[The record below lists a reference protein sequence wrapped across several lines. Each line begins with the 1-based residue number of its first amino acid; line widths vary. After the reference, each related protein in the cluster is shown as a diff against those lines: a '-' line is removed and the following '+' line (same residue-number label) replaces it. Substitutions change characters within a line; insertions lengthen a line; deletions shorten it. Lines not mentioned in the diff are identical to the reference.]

1 MKIYK
6 HSTNIKGGLILLGV
20 ILISSLLMYSQSI
33 VNKLRND
40 NREIVQLYA
49 EIIAATVKDESD
61 ANLSFVFDEIIK
73 KVQFPLIYSDRNHI
87 PIYSKNLPEDLNQKD
102 LLKHQKTMSAQN
114 KPISLDFIDSNSGK
128 YLHIGFL
135 YYGDSNLIKRLQWLP
150 FLEIGAVA
158 IFIILGF
165 AGFSLIRNS
174 EKRHIWVGMARET
187 AHQLGTPV
195 SALMGWVDII
205 KNNPQKLDDVLDEMS
220 TDINRLEQIVDR
232 FSKMGSEAKMEEYDL
247 SNVIE
252 NVKIYLERR
261 LPSIGKNVQ
270 INNQVEEGLLL
281 NGNSI
286 LVSWALENIIKN
298 AIDAID
304 HDKGKIEIKNIKGNN
319 TIFIT
324 ISDNGRGIPY
334 KDRKNVFRPGFSSKS
349 KGWGMGLSL
358 VKRIIEDIHAGKIE
372 VKESSKT
379 EGTTIQISIPL

>member
-87 PIYSKNLPEDLNQKD
+87 PIYSKNLPEDLNQED

-114 KPISLDFIDSNSGK
+114 KPISLDFVDSNSGK
-128 YLHIGFL
+128 YLNIGFL

-165 AGFSLIRNS
+165 AGFTLIRNS

-319 TIFIT
+319 TIYIT
-324 ISDNGRGIPY
+324 ISDNGRGIPH
-334 KDRKNVFRPGFSSKS
+334 KDRKNVFRPGFSSKA

>member
-1 MKIYK
+1 MKIYN
-6 HSTNIKGGLILLGV
+6 HSFNIKGGLILLGV
-20 ILISSLLMYSQSI
+20 VLISSLLMYSQSI

-87 PIYSKNLPEDLNQKD
+87 PIYAKNLPEDLNQDD
-102 LLKHQKTMSAQN
+102 LLQHQKTMSAQN
-114 KPISLDFIDSNSGK
+114 KPISLDFVDSNSGK
-128 YLHIGFL
+128 YLNIGFL
-135 YYGDSNLIKRLQWLP
+135 YYGDSNLIKRLEWLP

-195 SALMGWVDII
+195 SALLGWVDII
-205 KNNPQKLDDVLDEMS
+205 KNNPQKINDVLDEMS
-220 TDINRLEQIVDR
+220 TDITRLEQIVDR
-232 FSKMGSEAKMEEYDL
+232 FSKMGSEAKMAEFDL

-286 LVSWALENIIKN
+286 LVSWAIENIIKN
-298 AIDAID
+298 AMDAID
-304 HDKGKIEIKNIKGNN
+304 HDKGKIEIESIKKDKNIH
-319 TIFIT
+319 IT
-324 ISDNGRGIPY
+324 ISDNGKGIPH
-334 KDRKNVFRPGFSSKS
+334 KDRKNVFRPGFSSKAR
-349 KGWGMGLSL
+349 GWGMGLSL
-358 VKRIIEDIHAGKIE
+358 VKRIIEDIHSGKIE

>member
-6 HSTNIKGGLILLGV
+6 HSTNIKGGLIFLGV

-87 PIYSKNLPEDLNQKD
+87 PIYSKNLPEDLNQED

-114 KPISLDFIDSNSGK
+114 KPISLDFVDSNSGK

-319 TIFIT
+319 TIYIT
-324 ISDNGRGIPY
+324 ISDNGRGIPH
-334 KDRKNVFRPGFSSKS
+334 KDRKNVFRPGFSSKA

>member
-6 HSTNIKGGLILLGV
+6 HSINIKGGLIFLGV

-114 KPISLDFIDSNSGK
+114 KPISLDFVDSNSGK
-128 YLHIGFL
+128 YLNIGFL

-165 AGFSLIRNS
+165 AGFTLIRNS

-319 TIFIT
+319 TIYIT
-324 ISDNGRGIPY
+324 ISDNGRGIPH
-334 KDRKNVFRPGFSSKS
+334 KDRKNVFRPGFSSKA

>member
-6 HSTNIKGGLILLGV
+6 HSINIKGGLIFLGV

-165 AGFSLIRNS
+165 AGFTLIRNS

-319 TIFIT
+319 TIYIT
-324 ISDNGRGIPY
+324 ISDNGRGIPH
-334 KDRKNVFRPGFSSKS
+334 KDRKNVFRPGFSSKA

>member
-87 PIYSKNLPEDLNQKD
+87 PIYSKNLPEDLNQED

-114 KPISLDFIDSNSGK
+114 KPISLDFVDSNSGK

-319 TIFIT
+319 TIYIT
-324 ISDNGRGIPY
+324 ISDNGRGIPH
-334 KDRKNVFRPGFSSKS
+334 KDRKNVFRPGFSSKA

>member
-6 HSTNIKGGLILLGV
+6 HSINIKGGLIFLGV

-33 VNKLRND
+33 VNKLRYD

-87 PIYSKNLPEDLNQKD
+87 PIYSKNLPEDLNQED

-114 KPISLDFIDSNSGK
+114 KPISLDFVDSNSGK

-165 AGFSLIRNS
+165 AGFTLIRNS

-319 TIFIT
+319 TIYIT
-324 ISDNGRGIPY
+324 ISDNGRGIPH
-334 KDRKNVFRPGFSSKS
+334 KDRKNVFRPGFSSKA

>member
-114 KPISLDFIDSNSGK
+114 KPISLDFVDSNSGK

-319 TIFIT
+319 TIYIT

>member
-87 PIYSKNLPEDLNQKD
+87 PIYSKNLPEDLNQED

-319 TIFIT
+319 TIYIT
-324 ISDNGRGIPY
+324 ISDNGRGIPH
-334 KDRKNVFRPGFSSKS
+334 KDRKNVFRPGFSSKA

>member
-6 HSTNIKGGLILLGV
+6 HSINIKGGLIFLGV

-114 KPISLDFIDSNSGK
+114 KPISLDFVDSNSGK

-165 AGFSLIRNS
+165 AGFTLIRNS

-319 TIFIT
+319 TIYIT
-324 ISDNGRGIPY
+324 ISDNGRGIPH
-334 KDRKNVFRPGFSSKS
+334 KDRKNVFRPGFSSKA

>member
-6 HSTNIKGGLILLGV
+6 HSINIKGGLIFLGV

-165 AGFSLIRNS
+165 AGFTLIRNS

-319 TIFIT
+319 TIYIT
-324 ISDNGRGIPY
+324 ISDNGRGIPH

>member
-6 HSTNIKGGLILLGV
+6 HSINIKGGLIFLGV

-114 KPISLDFIDSNSGK
+114 KPISLDFVDSNSGK

-319 TIFIT
+319 TIYIT

>member
-87 PIYSKNLPEDLNQKD
+87 PIYSKNLPEDLNQED

-114 KPISLDFIDSNSGK
+114 KPISLDFVDSNSGK

-165 AGFSLIRNS
+165 AGFTLIRNS

-304 HDKGKIEIKNIKGNN
+304 HDKGKIEIKNIKDNS

-324 ISDNGRGIPY
+324 ISDNGRGIPH
-334 KDRKNVFRPGFSSKS
+334 KDRKNVFRPGFSSKA

-358 VKRIIEDIHAGKIE
+358 VKRIIEDIHSGKIE

>member
-6 HSTNIKGGLILLGV
+6 HSINIKGGLIFLGV

-319 TIFIT
+319 TIYIT
-324 ISDNGRGIPY
+324 ISDNGRGIPH
-334 KDRKNVFRPGFSSKS
+334 KDRKNVFRPGFSSKA

>member
-6 HSTNIKGGLILLGV
+6 HSINIKGGLIFLGV

-33 VNKLRND
+33 VNKLRYD

-114 KPISLDFIDSNSGK
+114 KPISLDFVDSNSGK

-165 AGFSLIRNS
+165 AGFTLIRNS

-247 SNVIE
+247 SNVVE

-319 TIFIT
+319 TIYIT
-324 ISDNGRGIPY
+324 ISDNGRGIPH
-334 KDRKNVFRPGFSSKS
+334 KDRKNVFRPGFSSKA

>member
-87 PIYSKNLPEDLNQKD
+87 PIYSKNLPEDLNQED

-114 KPISLDFIDSNSGK
+114 KPISLDFVDSNSGK

-165 AGFSLIRNS
+165 AGFTLIRNS

-319 TIFIT
+319 TIYIT
-324 ISDNGRGIPY
+324 ISDNGRGIPH
-334 KDRKNVFRPGFSSKS
+334 KDRKNVFRPGFSSKA

>member
-20 ILISSLLMYSQSI
+20 VLISSLLMYSQSI

-49 EIIAATVKDESD
+49 EIIAATIKDESD

-87 PIYSKNLPEDLNQKD
+87 PIYSKNLPEDLSQDD

-114 KPISLDFIDSNSGK
+114 KPISLDFVDSNSGK
-128 YLHIGFL
+128 YLNIGFL

-205 KNNPQKLDDVLDEMS
+205 NNNPQKINDVLDEMS
-220 TDINRLEQIVDR
+220 MDINRLEQIVDR
-232 FSKMGSEAKMEEYDL
+232 FSKMGSEAKMAEFDL

-270 INNQVEEGLLL
+270 INNKVEKGLLL

-286 LVSWALENIIKN
+286 LISWALENIIKN

-304 HDKGKIEIKNIKGNN
+304 HDLGKIEIESTKVKN

-324 ISDNGRGIPY
+324 ISDNGRGIPQ
-334 KDRKNVFRPGFSSKS
+334 KDRKNVFRPGFSSKA

-358 VKRIIEDIHAGKIE
+358 VKRIIEDIHSGKIE
-372 VKESSKT
+372 FKESSKT
-379 EGTTIQISIPL
+379 EGTIIQISIPL

>member
-20 ILISSLLMYSQSI
+20 VLISSLLMYSQSI

-87 PIYSKNLPEDLNQKD
+87 PIYTKNLPEDLSKDD
-102 LLKHQKTMSAQN
+102 LLQHQKTMSAQN
-114 KPISLDFIDSNSGK
+114 KPISLDFVDSNSGK
-128 YLHIGFL
+128 YLNIGFL

-205 KNNPQKLDDVLDEMS
+205 NNNPQKINDVLDEMS

-232 FSKMGSEAKMEEYDL
+232 FSKMGSEAKMAEFDL

-270 INNQVEEGLLL
+270 INNKVEKGLLL

-286 LVSWALENIIKN
+286 LISWALENIIKN

-304 HDKGKIEIKNIKGNN
+304 HDLGKIEIESTKVNN

-324 ISDNGRGIPY
+324 ISDNGRGIPH
-334 KDRKNVFRPGFSSKS
+334 KDRKNVFRPGFSSKA

-358 VKRIIEDIHAGKIE
+358 VKRIIEDIHSGKIE

>member
-6 HSTNIKGGLILLGV
+6 HSINIKGGLIFLGV
-20 ILISSLLMYSQSI
+20 ILISSLLIYSQSI
-33 VNKLRND
+33 VNKLRYD

-114 KPISLDFIDSNSGK
+114 KPISLDFVDSNSGK

-165 AGFSLIRNS
+165 AGFTLIRNS

-319 TIFIT
+319 TIYIT
-324 ISDNGRGIPY
+324 ISDNGRGIPH
-334 KDRKNVFRPGFSSKS
+334 KDRKNVFRPGFSSKA

>member
-165 AGFSLIRNS
+165 AGFTLIRNS

-319 TIFIT
+319 TIYIT

>member
-6 HSTNIKGGLILLGV
+6 HSINIKGGLIFLGV

-87 PIYSKNLPEDLNQKD
+87 PIYSKNLPEDLNQED

-114 KPISLDFIDSNSGK
+114 KPISLDFVDSNSGK

-165 AGFSLIRNS
+165 AGFTLIRNS

-319 TIFIT
+319 TIYIT
-324 ISDNGRGIPY
+324 ISDNGRGIPH
-334 KDRKNVFRPGFSSKS
+334 KDRKNVFRPGFSSKA

>member
-319 TIFIT
+319 TIYIT

>member
-114 KPISLDFIDSNSGK
+114 KPISLDFVDSNSGK

-304 HDKGKIEIKNIKGNN
+304 HDKGKIEIKNIKDNS

>member
-6 HSTNIKGGLILLGV
+6 HSINIKGGLIFLGV

-87 PIYSKNLPEDLNQKD
+87 PIYSKNLPEDLNQED

-114 KPISLDFIDSNSGK
+114 KPISLDFVDSNSGK

-319 TIFIT
+319 TIYIT
-324 ISDNGRGIPY
+324 ISDNGRGIPH
-334 KDRKNVFRPGFSSKS
+334 KDRKNVFRPGFSSKA

>member
-6 HSTNIKGGLILLGV
+6 HSINIKGGLIFLGV

-114 KPISLDFIDSNSGK
+114 KPISLDFVDSNSGK

-165 AGFSLIRNS
+165 AGFTLIRNS

-319 TIFIT
+319 TIYIT
-324 ISDNGRGIPY
+324 ISDNGRGIPH
-334 KDRKNVFRPGFSSKS
+334 KDRKNVFRPGFSSKA

-358 VKRIIEDIHAGKIE
+358 VKRIIEDIHAGKLE

>member
-6 HSTNIKGGLILLGV
+6 HSINIKGGLIFLGV

-114 KPISLDFIDSNSGK
+114 KPISLDFVDSNSGK

-319 TIFIT
+319 TIYIT
-324 ISDNGRGIPY
+324 ISDNGRGIPH
-334 KDRKNVFRPGFSSKS
+334 KDRKNVFRPGFSSKA

>member
-6 HSTNIKGGLILLGV
+6 HSINIKGGLIFLGV

-33 VNKLRND
+33 VNKLRYD

-114 KPISLDFIDSNSGK
+114 KPISLDFVDSNSGK

-165 AGFSLIRNS
+165 AGFTLIRNS

-319 TIFIT
+319 TIYIT
-324 ISDNGRGIPY
+324 ISDNGRGIPH
-334 KDRKNVFRPGFSSKS
+334 KDRKNVFRPGFSSKA

-358 VKRIIEDIHAGKIE
+358 VKRIIEDIHAGKLE

>member
-6 HSTNIKGGLILLGV
+6 HSINIKGGLIFLGV
-20 ILISSLLMYSQSI
+20 ILISSLLIYSQSI
-33 VNKLRND
+33 VNKLRYD

-319 TIFIT
+319 TIYIT
-324 ISDNGRGIPY
+324 ISDNGRGIPH
-334 KDRKNVFRPGFSSKS
+334 KDRKNVFRPGFSSKA

>member
-1 MKIYK
+1 
-6 HSTNIKGGLILLGV
+6 
-20 ILISSLLMYSQSI
+20 
-33 VNKLRND
+33 
-40 NREIVQLYA
+40 
-49 EIIAATVKDESD
+49 
-61 ANLSFVFDEIIK
+61 
-73 KVQFPLIYSDRNHI
+73 
-87 PIYSKNLPEDLNQKD
+87 
-102 LLKHQKTMSAQN
+102 
-114 KPISLDFIDSNSGK
+114 
-128 YLHIGFL
+128 
-135 YYGDSNLIKRLQWLP
+135 
-150 FLEIGAVA
+150 
-158 IFIILGF
+158 
-165 AGFSLIRNS
+165 
-174 EKRHIWVGMARET
+174 
-187 AHQLGTPV
+187 
-195 SALMGWVDII
+195 MGWVDII

-319 TIFIT
+319 TIYIT
-324 ISDNGRGIPY
+324 ISDNGRGIPH
-334 KDRKNVFRPGFSSKS
+334 KDRKNVFRPGFSSKA

>member
-1 MKIYK
+1 MKVYNY
-6 HSTNIKGGLILLGV
+6 SANIKGGLFLLGV
-20 ILISSLLMYSQSI
+20 ILIASLLMYSQSI
-33 VNKLRND
+33 VNKLRDD

-61 ANLSFVFDEIIK
+61 ANLTFVFEEIIN
-73 KVQFPLIYSDRNHI
+73 KVQFPVIYSDKDHL
-87 PIYSKNLPEDLNQKD
+87 PIYSKNLPEHLVLND
-102 LLKHQKTMSAQN
+102 LLNHQQIMVEQN
-114 KPISLDFIDSNSGK
+114 EPIPLEFVNSYTGDVTNIG
-128 YLHIGFL
+128 YLYF
-135 YYGDSNLIKRLQWLP
+135 GDSSLIKRLQWLP
-150 FLEIGAVA
+150 YLEIGAVT

-165 AGFSLIRNS
+165 VGFTLIRNS

-205 KNNPQKLDDVLDEMS
+205 KSNPQKLNDVLDEMS
-220 TDINRLEQIVDR
+220 TDITRLEQIVDR
-232 FSKMGSEAKMEEYDL
+232 FSKMGSAAKMEEFDL
-247 SNVIE
+247 SNIIE

-270 INNQVEEGLLL
+270 LNNQVEKGLLL

-298 AIDAID
+298 AIDAIN
-304 HDKGKIEIKNIKGNN
+304 HDQGKIEIESTKENN
-319 TIFIT
+319 NIFIT
-324 ISDNGRGIPY
+324 ISDNGKGIQR
-334 KDRKNVFRPGFSSKS
+334 KDRKNVFRPGFSSKA

-358 VKRIIEDIHAGKIE
+358 VKRIIEDIHSGKIE
-372 VKESSKT
+372 VKETSKT